1 MEDHL
6 QETKSLACIC
16 LGVCAVHVPCV
27 IIVSLISLTVCREK
41 SQGRLGTLKLPETH
55 VYNGVPYPMRLDIPG
70 VRVVSLAAGGMYVVS
85 SMVHLRR
92 ERLAVSH
99 NVVGSNCTTL
109 LRY

>member
-1 MEDHL
+1 M
-6 QETKSLACIC
+6 
-16 LGVCAVHVPCV
+16 
-27 IIVSLISLTVCREK
+27 TVYREK
-41 SQGRLGTLKLPETH
+41 SQGRLGTLDFPRTN
-55 VYNGVPYPMRLDIPG
+55 VRDGVPYPIRLDIPG